1 MIHNFFSKLKSDYE
15 MILFKLGDNN
25 GKKGEKLKR
34 KDERKGKK
42 TTSLPYRQN
51 FSPQYLL
58 DVNVDSL
65 TLRDLDVTCF
75 IKAVG
80 VVLKIR

>member
-42 TTSLPYRQN
+42 NYI
-51 FSPQYLL
+51 
-58 DVNVDSL
+58 V
-65 TLRDLDVTCF
+65 TL
-75 IKAVG
+75 
-80 VVLKIR
+80 

>member
-1 MIHNFFSKLKSDYE
+1 MIHNFFSKLKSDFE

-42 TTSLPYRQN
+42 LHR
-51 FSPQYLL
+51 YLIDRTFL
-58 DVNVDSL
+58 HN
-65 TLRDLDVTCF
+65 TCWT
-75 IKAVG
+75 
-80 VVLKIR
+80 